1 MDKAVSG
8 LVLKAIDYKENDKLL
23 TILTLDMGKILVIA
37 RGVKKSTSK
46 LKSYSQSFCF
56 GEFELQQGKAGWVL
70 VGVNPVDTFFELLS
84 DFEKY
89 KEACTVI
96 EICDKI
102 CVENQSY
109 PKLLLEALKTIKQIN
124 YSQISPKLLLSKFIM
139 NVLNYEG
146 FGMSATHCASCRS
159 PFMKEVYFDTTT
171 GELLCHACKNENC
184 EQLDGGVFSALK
196 ILSTTEESKLS
207 TVRLPNAVVERTFT
221 FLSRNLCNKFE
232 IHLSSAKL

>member
-23 TILTLDMGKILVIA
+23 TILTLDMGKILVTA
-37 RGVKKSTSK
+37 RGVKKPTSK

-70 VGVNPVDTFFELLS
+70 VGVNPVDTFFELLT
-84 DFEKY
+84 DFDKY
-89 KEACTVI
+89 KQACAVI

-102 CVENQSY
+102 CVENESY

-124 YSQISPKLLLSKFIM
+124 YSQINPKLLLCKFMM
-139 NVLNYEG
+139 NVQNLEG
-146 FGMSATHCASCRS
+146 FYLDATHCPNCRS
-159 PFMKEVYFDTTT
+159 PFMNEVYLDTLT

-184 EQLDGGVFSALK
+184 EVMDGGVFSVLK
-196 ILSTTEESKLS
+196 ILSTVDENKLS
-207 TVRLPNAVVERTFT
+207 TVRLPSGVVERAFT
-221 FLSRNLCNKFE
+221 FLTRNLCNKFE
-232 IHLSSAKL
+232 IGLSSAKL

>member
-23 TILTLDMGKILVIA
+23 TILTLDMGKILVVA

-56 GEFELQQGKAGWVL
+56 GEFELQQGKSGWVL
-70 VGVNPVDTFFELLS
+70 VGVNPIDTFFELLS

-124 YSQISPKLLLSKFIM
+124 YSQISPKLLLSKFMM
-139 NVLNYEG
+139 NVLNFEG
-146 FGMSATHCASCRS
+146 FYVSATHCSNCRS
-159 PFMKEVYFDTTT
+159 SFMNEVYFDAST
-171 GELLCHACKNENC
+171 GELLCHACKNNNC
-184 EQLDGGVFSALK
+184 EQLDGGVFSTLK
-196 ILSTTEESKLS
+196 ILSSTDGNKLV

-232 IHLSSAKL
+232 IHLNSAKL